1 MMLKHQKY
9 LTYAKGKSMDTNFTA
24 EEIRSTLLKALAF
37 GLPIMDDLKATFKK
51 ETGEELTDK
60 LYQDMINSLRTP
72 PE

>member
-1 MMLKHQKY
+1 
-9 LTYAKGKSMDTNFTA
+9 MDTNFTA